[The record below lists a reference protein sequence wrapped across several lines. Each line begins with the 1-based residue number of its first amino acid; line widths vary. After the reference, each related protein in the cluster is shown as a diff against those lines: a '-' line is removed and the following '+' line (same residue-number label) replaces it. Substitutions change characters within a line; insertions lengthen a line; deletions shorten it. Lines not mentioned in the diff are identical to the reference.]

1 MAPLFDA
8 SSNTPSARS
17 TEQDMKLPR
26 LFHLDLPRLT
36 QTGQPLPE
44 QAESSA
50 FHRILDVA
58 SETGQWA
65 IRVARAAPQMQIV
78 GIEGNTALL
87 EQARIQARGI
97 DNVTFNLLDPFQRLD
112 LSENAFDL
120 VNARYLTGLLP
131 ASDWSSVLKEF
142 VRVTRPQGV
151 LRLTETDL
159 PITNS
164 AALER
169 LSGWI
174 GKAYS
179 LTGRSFSP
187 TGRLLSITPMLK
199 GLLQEAGCQ
208 QVEQVVWNT
217 NFSAG
222 MPAYTEVT
230 EDLAR
235 TYRLVQPFLASVG
248 VATSEEIEQ
257 AYQQMLADIRSER
270 FTANAFSLTVWGIKP

>member
-1 MAPLFDA
+1 MAPSYDA

-17 TEQDMKLPR
+17 AEQDMRLPR

-44 QAESSA
+44 QAEPSA
-50 FHRILDVA
+50 FHRILDIA

-65 IRVARAAPQMQIV
+65 IRAARAAPQMQIV
-78 GIEGNTALL
+78 GIEGDARLL
-87 EQARIQARGI
+87 EQARIQACRI
-97 DNVTFNLLDPFQRLD
+97 DNVTFSMLDPFQRLN
-112 LSENAFDL
+112 LPENAFDL
-120 VNARYLTGLLP
+120 VNARYLIGLLP
-131 ASDWSSVLKEF
+131 ASDWCSVLQEF
-142 VRVTRPQGV
+142 VRVSRPKGV
-151 LRLTETDL
+151 VRLTETDL
-159 PITNS
+159 PLTNS

-179 LTGRSFSP
+179 LTKRSFSP

-199 GLLQEAGCQ
+199 DFLQEAGCQ

-222 MPAYTEVT
+222 MPAHTEVT

-235 TYRLVQPFLASVG
+235 TYRLVQPFLVSVG

-257 AYQQMLADIRSER
+257 AYQHMLADMQSER